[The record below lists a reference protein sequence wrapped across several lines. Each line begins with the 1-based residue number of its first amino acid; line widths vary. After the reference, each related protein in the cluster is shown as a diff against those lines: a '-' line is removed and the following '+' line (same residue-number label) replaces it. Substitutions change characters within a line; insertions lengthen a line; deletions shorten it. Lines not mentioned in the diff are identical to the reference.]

1 MTRLVRGFW
10 RDESGTTAIEYGL
23 IAICIAVFIV
33 ASLQALGVKLSSI
46 FTDVEAG
53 LQQGNGAA

>member
-1 MTRLVRGFW
+1 
-10 RDESGTTAIEYGL
+10 
-23 IAICIAVFIV
+23 VFIV